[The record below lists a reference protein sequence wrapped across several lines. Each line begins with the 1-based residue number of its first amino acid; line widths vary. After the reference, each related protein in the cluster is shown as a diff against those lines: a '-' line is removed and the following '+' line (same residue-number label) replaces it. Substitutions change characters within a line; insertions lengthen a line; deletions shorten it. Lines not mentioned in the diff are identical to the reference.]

1 VNPTLGSR
9 GHQRGGTQEQNG
21 HGLKNISRHE
31 SPHDYFRLSRGLS
44 YQIIGCQPCARKMPG
59 PEFKIKNPE

>member
-9 GHQRGGTQEQNG
+9 GHQRGGTQKQNG
-21 HGLKNISRHE
+21 HGLKDISRHE

-44 YQIIGCQPCARKMPG
+44 YQTIGCQPYARKMPG
-59 PEFKIKNPE
+59 PEFKIKNPK